1 MLYIVAT
8 PIGNLEDITLRAIRI
23 LKEVD
28 YVFAEDTRVTKKLL
42 NHLEI
47 ETTIYRYDEHT
58 KQHQVENII
67 NLLKEGKNI
76 ALVTDAGTPCISD
89 PGYEVVDE
97 ALKNDI
103 KVVPIPGVSAMTA
116 AASVA
121 GVSMR
126 RFVFEGFLPKKKG
139 RQTLL
144 KSFADEK
151 RTIMFFESPHRVVRT
166 LKDIEEFIGER
177 EVVLIREITKIYEEI
192 VRGTTKELIEKLDNK
207 TLKGE
212 YVIIVRGNEI
222 EEKKEKVNKYAKDI
236 EEVEEEEE

>member
-8 PIGNLEDITLRAIRI
+8 PIGNLEDITLRAIRV
-23 LKEVD
+23 LKEAD
-28 YVFAEDTRVTKKLL
+28 YIFAEDTRVTKKLL

-47 ETTIYRYDEHT
+47 SNTLYRYDEHT

-67 NLLKEGKNI
+67 NLLKEGKTV

-97 ALKNDI
+97 ALKEGI
-103 KVVPIPGVSAMTA
+103 KVTPIPGVSAMTA

-126 RFVFEGFLPKKKG
+126 RFLFEGFLPKKKG

-144 KSFADEK
+144 KSLANEK
-151 RTIMFFESPHRVVRT
+151 RTIMFFESPHRVMKT
-166 LKDIEEFIGER
+166 LNDIDSYIGNKNI
-177 EVVLIREITKIYEEI
+177 VLIREITKIYEEI
-192 VRGTTKELIEKLDNK
+192 IRGTAQELMESLKDR

-212 YVIIVRGNEI
+212 FVVIIRGNEQ
-222 EEKKEKVNKYAKDI
+222 EPVKERVNKYVNMK
-236 EEVEEEEE
+236 EEGEY

>member
-42 NHLEI
+42 NHLKI

-58 KQHQVENII
+58 KQHQVENIV

-151 RTIMFFESPHRVVRT
+151 RTVMFFESPHRVVRT

-192 VRGTTKELIEKLDNK
+192 VRGTTKELIEKFENK

-236 EEVEEEEE
+236 EEEDEEE